1 MLESAMSQGPLLFY
15 ARDCLG
21 DGKAPYSERMKQ
33 QLALENKVCLVT
45 GGTRGIGRAIAEMLL
60 AEGALVVVCGRWL
73 ESVTRAVSEM
83 DARWPGKVKGKAA
96 DVSVHED
103 VHALFEFVDR
113 ETGGLDV
120 LVNNAGVGI
129 FAKVSQFTLQQWDK
143 MIHTN
148 LSGAFYCSREALS
161 RFADR
166 GAGYIVNISSLA
178 GKNAFAGGTAYNAS
192 KFGLNG
198 FSEALLMDTRYDNVR
213 VSTVMPG
220 SVATEFGSGVGGGNQ
235 GAASSEQE
243 DNWKVHPEDVAEV
256 VRMLL
261 QMPERTMVSQVEIR
275 PAKPKRS

>member
-1 MLESAMSQGPLLFY
+1 MG
-15 ARDCLG
+15 CLG
-21 DGKAPYSERMKQ
+21 AVWEGLAGSSIGPYAEGMKQ
-33 QLALENKVCLVT
+33 QRALENKVCLVT

-60 AEGALVVVCGRWL
+60 AEGAMVVVCGRWPD
-73 ESVTRAVSEM
+73 SVTRAVSEM
-83 DARWPGKVKGKAA
+83 AARWPGKVKGKAA
-96 DVSVHED
+96 DVSEHED

-129 FAKVSQFTLQQWDK
+129 FAKVSQIALEEWDK

-178 GKNAFAGGTAYNAS
+178 GKNAFAGGAAYNAS

-198 FSEALLMDTRYDNVR
+198 FGEALLMDTRYDNVR

-220 SVATEFGSGVGGGNQ
+220 SVATEFGRGASGGNQGNQ
-235 GAASSEQE
+235 GAASSDQE
-243 DNWKVHPEDVAEV
+243 ENWKVHPEDVAGV

-261 QMPERTMVSQVEIR
+261 QMPERTVVSQVEIR

>member
-1 MLESAMSQGPLLFY
+1 M
-15 ARDCLG
+15 
-21 DGKAPYSERMKQ
+21 
-33 QLALENKVCLVT
+33 VT

-60 AEGALVVVCGRWL
+60 AEGAMVVVCGRWPD
-73 ESVTRAVSEM
+73 SVTRAVSEM
-83 DARWPGKVKGKAA
+83 AARWPGKVKGKAA
-96 DVSVHED
+96 DVSVHEE

-129 FAKVSQFTLQQWDK
+129 FAKVSRITVHEWDK

-148 LSGAFYCSREALS
+148 LNGAFYCSREALY
-161 RFADR
+161 RFAQR
-166 GAGYIVNISSLA
+166 TAGYIINISSLA
-178 GKNAFAGGTAYNAS
+178 GKNAFAGGTGYNAS

-213 VSTVMPG
+213 VSTIMPG
-220 SVATEFGSGVGGGNQ
+220 SVATEFGTSVSELGKGEAASNQ
-235 GAASSEQE
+235 GE
-243 DNWKVHPEDVAEV
+243 DWKVHPEDVAAV

>member
-1 MLESAMSQGPLLFY
+1 
-15 ARDCLG
+15 
-21 DGKAPYSERMKQ
+21 MKQ
-33 QLALENKVCLVT
+33 QLSLEKPLENKVCLVT

-60 AEGALVVVCGRWL
+60 AEGAMVVVCGRWPD
-73 ESVTRAVSEM
+73 SVTRAVSEM
-83 DARWPGKVKGKAA
+83 EARWPSKVKGKAA
-96 DVSVHED
+96 DVSDHED
-103 VHALFEFVDR
+103 VRALFEFVDR
-113 ETGGLDV
+113 QTGGLDV
-120 LVNNAGVGI
+120 LVNNAGVGV
-129 FAKVSQFTLQQWDK
+129 FAKVSQIELAEWDK

-161 RFADR
+161 RFASR

-220 SVATEFGSGVGGGNQ
+220 SVATEFGRGAAGSAT
-235 GAASSEQE
+235 GAASSGQE
-243 DNWKVHPEDVAEV
+243 DDWKVHPDDVAGV

-261 QMPERTMVSQVEIR
+261 QMPERTIVSQVEIR

>member
-1 MLESAMSQGPLLFY
+1 LAGSTIGPYPES
-15 ARDCLG
+15 
-21 DGKAPYSERMKQ
+21 MKQ
-33 QLALENKVCLVT
+33 QLSSENSLQNKVCLVT

-60 AEGALVVVCGRWL
+60 AEGAMVVVCGRWPD
-73 ESVTRAVSEM
+73 SVTQAVSEM
-83 DARWPGKVKGKAA
+83 EALWPGKVKGKAA
-96 DVSVHED
+96 DVSEHED

-120 LVNNAGVGI
+120 LVNNAGVGT
-129 FAKVSQFTLQQWDK
+129 FAKVSQIGLDEWDK

-161 RFADR
+161 RFASR

-220 SVATEFGSGVGGGNQ
+220 SVATEFGR
-235 GAASSEQE
+235 GAAGGDTGE
-243 DNWKVHPEDVAEV
+243 DWKVHPEDVAGV
-256 VRMLL
+256 VRTLL
-261 QMPERTMVSQVEIR
+261 QMPERTIVSQVEIR

>member
-1 MLESAMSQGPLLFY
+1 MGPY
-15 ARDCLG
+15 A
-21 DGKAPYSERMKQ
+21 ERMKL

-60 AEGALVVVCGRWL
+60 EEGAMVVVCGRWPD
-73 ESVTRAVSEM
+73 SVTRAVSEM
-83 DARWPGKVKGKAA
+83 DARWPSKVKGKAA
-96 DVSVHED
+96 DVSEHED

-113 ETGGLDV
+113 ESGGLDV

-129 FAKVSQFTLQQWDK
+129 FAKVSRITLEEWDK

-161 RFADR
+161 RFASR

-178 GKNAFAGGTAYNAS
+178 GKNAFAGGAGYNAS

-220 SVATEFGSGVGGGNQ
+220 SVATEFGRA
-235 GAASSEQE
+235 AASGETGE
-243 DNWKVHPEDVAEV
+243 DWKVHPEDMAGV

-261 QMPERTMVSQVEIR
+261 QMPERTIVSQVEIR